1 MEIAALKLFVEIAK
15 LGSLAEVAR
24 RHELDPATISRNL
37 AGLEAELGTRLF
49 QRTTRRLS
57 LTPAGQDY
65 LDAVEGVVDQLDLA
79 RERALSQSDAL
90 TGTLRMTTSYAI
102 GQVRIASLLPKFR
115 EKFPLLKL
123 ELNFNNAFVDLVSER
138 MDLAIRLSPRIE
150 GDYIAAKLFDTRYHV
165 VASPAYAKR
174 NPVADPKELAA
185 LNCLTLD
192 ITNFRKQWHFRDQGG
207 KVTSVKIN
215 SDVTI
220 SSSLAMLDC
229 VLAGMGP
236 AMLPDWLIGKMLKEG
251 RLVELFPDHRVTAT
265 DFETGAWLVYPSRQ
279 FLPRRVRVAIDFF
292 KEHMRS

>member
-1 MEIAALKLFVEIAK
+1 MEIATLKLFVEIAK

-24 RHELDPATISRNL
+24 KHDVDPATISRNL

-49 QRTTRRLS
+49 QRTTRKLS

-65 LDAVEGVVDQLDLA
+65 LDTIEGVVDQLEFA

-90 TGTLRMTTSYAI
+90 TGTLRLTTSYAV
-102 GQVRIASLLPKFR
+102 GQIRVAPLLPLFR
-115 EKFPLLKL
+115 EKFPKLKL
-123 ELNFNNAFVDLVSER
+123 ELNFSNAITDLVSER

-150 GDYIAAKLFDTRYHV
+150 GDYIAAKLFETHYHV

-174 NPVADPKELAA
+174 NPVTSPKDLT
-185 LNCLTLD
+185 LQNCLTLD
-192 ITNFRKQWHFRDQGG
+192 ITNFRKQWHFRDGSG
-207 KVTSVKIN
+207 KITSVKIN
-215 SDVTI
+215 SDITI
-220 SSSLAMLDC
+220 SSSLAVLDC

-236 AMLPDWLIGKMLKEG
+236 AMLPDWLVGTMLKEG
-251 RLVELFPDHRVTAT
+251 RLVDLFPAHRVTAT

-292 KEHMRS
+292 KEHLQR